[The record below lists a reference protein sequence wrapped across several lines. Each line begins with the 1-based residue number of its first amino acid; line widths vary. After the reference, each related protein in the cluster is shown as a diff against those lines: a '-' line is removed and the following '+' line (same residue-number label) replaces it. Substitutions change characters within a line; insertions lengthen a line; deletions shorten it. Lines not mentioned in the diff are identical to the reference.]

1 MIMSADQKTPNMNQ
15 TANKRSNRTADA
27 YFIYTSVIL
36 PQVLLWLGF
45 AINGWDGVW
54 VFDVQNWMIIPRISQ
69 EYELIKLHYDDDMAY
84 RYFQYTLHGIVYAYL
99 VGMILVPIRIALSSK
114 YPFTHRPEG
123 QTKKRLLKNLIMVAI
138 FPSIGLLTLS
148 ILKAPGE
155 YLTVRSLPM
164 SPKNIVVSSV
174 LVSGVTLSV
183 MGTLLMIFKI
193 FVKGEKLY
201 ED

>member
-1 MIMSADQKTPNMNQ
+1 MIASADQKTPNMNQ
-15 TANKRSNRTADA
+15 TPKTRSNRTADVNFMYA
-27 YFIYTSVIL
+27 SVIL
-36 PQVLLWLGF
+36 PHVLLWLGF

-54 VFDVQNWMIIPRISQ
+54 VFDVQNWMVIPRISQ
-69 EYELIKLHYDDDMAY
+69 EYELIKLHYDDDMAH

-114 YPFTHRPEG
+114 YPFTQRPEK
-123 QTKKRLLKNLIMVAI
+123 QTKKQLLTKLVILVI

-155 YLTVRSLPM
+155 YLTARSLPM
-164 SPKNIVVSSV
+164 SPKNIVISSV
-174 LVSGVTLSV
+174 LVSGTSCFL
-183 MGTLLMIFKI
+183 TAPLIMIFRI
-193 FVKGEKLY
+193 LVKGEKLY